1 MGRRPDLT
9 QFIPPEVA
17 MFGNRYAIKWQ
28 QSVKALRTYGMWWQL
43 FFTAAT
49 TRFKWVGMPE
59 EIDTRYLEMVLFM
72 SGSVAVTKRVPNADK
87 LPLFVAAPFSMQGRP
102 DIYNNPNHII
112 MIAPNGIQWRRHLNT
127 WVRNTGNQHSSSSKL
142 MQPDAFVIWD
152 NLQRMPLY
160 NSIDLICTRLAEID
174 LTIDQNMRSQRVPFI
189 INVPEEG
196 KKNAEQMFNR
206 IDAGEPAIYLSP
218 LTSSVVGLQVFQSGV
233 SYNVDK
239 MLNDQLKLVA
249 QAYTLLGIDNNAAAE
264 KKERVQTAETLAN
277 NEQFM
282 IQRQSHLAAREQACD
297 AARKVFGMEIHAEW
311 SVPHMPETQMPD
323 SGLKYSPSLTSYST
337 SDHDSL
343 FEATPNATKEL

>member
-1 MGRRPDLT
+1 
-9 QFIPPEVA
+9 
-17 MFGNRYAIKWQ
+17 
-28 QSVKALRTYGMWWQL
+28 
-43 FFTAAT
+43 
-49 TRFKWVGMPE
+49 MPE

-72 SGSVAVTKRVPNADK
+72 CGSIAVTKRVPESSK
-87 LPLFVAAPFSMQGRP
+87 LPLFVAAPFSRQGIP
-102 DIYNNPNHII
+102 DIYNNPNHIL
-112 MIAPNGIQWRRHLNT
+112 MTAPNGVQWRRHLNT

-142 MQPDAFVIWD
+142 MQPDAFAIYD

-160 NSIDLICTRLAEID
+160 TAIDLICTRLAEID
-174 LTIDQNMRSQRVPFI
+174 LTIDQNMRAQRVPFI

-206 IDAGEPAIYLSP
+206 IDAGQPAIYVSP
-218 LTSSVVGLQVFQSGV
+218 ITSSVVGLQVFQSGV

-282 IQRQSHLAAREQACD
+282 MQRQSHLAAREQAAD
-297 AARKVFGMEIHAEW
+297 AARKVFGLEIHAEW
-311 SVPHMPETQMPD
+311 SVPHLPETQAPD
-323 SGLKYSPSLTSYST
+323 SGLDYSPALTSYSM
-337 SDHDSL
+337 SDHDAI
-343 FEATPNATKEL
+343 FEPTPTATKEL